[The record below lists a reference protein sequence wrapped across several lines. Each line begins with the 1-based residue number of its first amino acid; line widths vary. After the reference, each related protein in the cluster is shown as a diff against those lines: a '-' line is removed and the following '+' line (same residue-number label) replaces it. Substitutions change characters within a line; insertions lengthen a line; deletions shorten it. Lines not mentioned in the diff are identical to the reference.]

1 MQFLIKTSNK
11 ASSLLK
17 TALLAGLMLGA
28 FGQSQVEAADGVT
41 CPWVVQPNEPIIGLG
56 SDIATYEIMFT
67 GLEDQDIL
75 YGFTVTDHQL
85 ALQLTREG
93 EFSDLPASAEPLAL
107 IEDEQSLVYRLSTE
121 SILPKTIYL
130 AVAVSAIDELEQIE
144 ARIEPKR
151 PVAVGM
157 LTRGASDHTGPLP
170 HRSVP
175 GIEIIAKP
183 ANPDQLL
190 SPVSDGG
197 VQLCAYQ
204 VSWR

>member
-1 MQFLIKTSNK
+1 MIKTSDK
-11 ASSLLK
+11 TSPLVHASLL
-17 TALLAGLMLGA
+17 AGFLAGLMTVAG
-28 FGQSQVEAADGVT
+28 GQKAAAEEPT
-41 CPWVVQPNEPIIGLG
+41 CPWVVQPNEPIVGLG

-67 GLEDQDIL
+67 GLEDQELL
-75 YGFTVTDHQL
+75 YGFTLTDHQL

-93 EFSDLPASAEPLAL
+93 RLSDLPESAVPLAL
-107 IEDEQSLVYRLSTE
+107 IEEDQSITYQLSTE

-130 AVAVSAIDELEQIE
+130 AVATSTIDELEQID
-144 ARIEPKR
+144 ARIEPSR
-151 PVAVGM
+151 PVAVGL

-175 GIEIIAKP
+175 GIEIIAML
-183 ANPDQLL
+183 ADQDQLL

-197 VQLCAYQ
+197 IQLCAYQ